1 MVKYN
6 DNKDINKLR
15 NIFGNVYIA
24 LSIIDELN
32 SNYEE
37 LKSQKENLL
46 KKIINFISSSSLNK
60 VMSIETWQLDLLLL
74 ETPNQETKNSD
85 FKYYTYYSFKELDF
99 IKLLKSISQNKNI
112 LSSEEYNLLYNFIP
126 NKKAIEDML
135 TNSGDNFLIVNPF
148 IAGIIYRLI
157 INRHITVGHTIKA
170 YERLC
175 HNLDFTKY
183 QTGPELELKPID
195 NR

>member
-24 LSIIDELN
+24 LSNIDELN

-74 ETPNQETKNSD
+74 ETHNQETKNSD

-126 NKKAIEDML
+126 NKKAIED
-135 TNSGDNFLIVNPF
+135 
-148 IAGIIYRLI
+148 
-157 INRHITVGHTIKA
+157 IKSK
-170 YERLC
+170 LV
-175 HNLDFTKY
+175 
-183 QTGPELELKPID
+183 
-195 NR
+195 